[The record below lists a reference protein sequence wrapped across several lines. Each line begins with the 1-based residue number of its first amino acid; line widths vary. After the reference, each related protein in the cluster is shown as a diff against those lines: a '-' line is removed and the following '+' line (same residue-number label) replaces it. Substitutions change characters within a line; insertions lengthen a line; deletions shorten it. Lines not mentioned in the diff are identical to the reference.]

1 MDGPVAQNL
10 GWVTEL
16 TVMMVIKLAAVVIL
30 TPAFITPGILVFVIG
45 GWCGQIYI
53 KAQLSVKREMSNA
66 KAPVLGH
73 FGAAIA
79 GLSEYSCQLFLNK
92 ITTNDP
98 SIFKSLYPSIRCS
111 ARVQT
116 GVVQAH

>member
-30 TPAFITPGILVFVIG
+30 TPAFIMPGILVFVIG

-79 GLSEYSCQLFLNK
+79 GLSEYSRRFLIGKLQDHN
-92 ITTNDP
+92 
-98 SIFKSLYPSIRCS
+98 
-111 ARVQT
+111 
-116 GVVQAH
+116 